1 MLLWPTQFLT
11 ELTIES
17 KKECEPSFI
26 VTPFKGDK
34 QEHTEEAII
43 TWLGH
48 WESHFELHP
57 KIEVVKIGYVGREL
71 GV

>member
-17 KKECEPSFI
+17 KKEGEPSFI

-34 QEHTEEAII
+34 KERTEEAIN
-43 TWLGH
+43 TWLG
-48 WESHFELHP
+48 
-57 KIEVVKIGYVGREL
+57 R
-71 GV
+71 